1 MSAEV
6 KVEKKI
12 VCSPFDRIHKTATAA
27 LRPRPG
33 ISYVYLFIRI
43 CHAVDGLPLSW
54 LWGRRLIKWEIH
66 ICRGRSALCVVSTG
80 LEIVY
85 KDENS
90 IINYGD
96 GAHGR
101 QLADFPKQVKSK
113 GT

>member
-12 VCSPFDRIHKTATAA
+12 VCCPFDRIHKTATAA
-27 LRPRPG
+27 LRPG

-90 IINYGD
+90 IINY
-96 GAHGR
+96 H
-101 QLADFPKQVKSK
+101 KSHAGK
-113 GT
+113 CD